1 MVKIIINYYEFF
13 RLLLTLYGI
22 YYNRAGPTYGGQFSF
37 FFYYFFRKKK
47 LLQIII
53 QQFNRK
59 YFRNHRNT
67 YTWLL
72 NCIGSEE
79 IKITFSSYTSY
90 TLRLSSGSIVA
101 NKKPYFPRR
110 PSKFFTEH
118 RRQAWGK
125 GGRVKKAQKALRS
138 NLKNP

>member
-1 MVKIIINYYEFF
+1 MSFFASSSLSTVFIITELVLPTAGSLASFSIISFAKKNYY
-13 RLLLTLYGI
+13 
-22 YYNRAGPTYGGQFSF
+22 
-37 FFYYFFRKKK
+37 
-47 LLQIII
+47 III